1 MALNPP
7 ISMSGIPLR
16 VADEYIL
23 LDREGVEIEVKVPGM
38 KSLSG
43 KGKVRALKTSFS

>member
-43 KGKVRALKTSFS
+43 KGKVLLIQPSFT